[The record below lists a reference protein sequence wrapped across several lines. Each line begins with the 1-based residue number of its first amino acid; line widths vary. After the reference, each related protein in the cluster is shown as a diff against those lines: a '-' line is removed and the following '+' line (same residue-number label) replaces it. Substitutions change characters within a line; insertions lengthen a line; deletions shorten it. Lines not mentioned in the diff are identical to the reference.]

1 MFFFE
6 ECLTIDGQMTFW
18 DFVITPL
25 KDANSKIHQLI
36 VTLTDITEYKRVEEQ
51 RKILI
56 SLIEN
61 SSDLIGIG
69 DMTGKPIF
77 INRAGLKLLGL
88 DSLDNLEN
96 WHIRDALPPEV
107 RVFHEKHILPQL
119 MESGIWQGEIYFRHF
134 QTQELIPVD
143 FNEFVVKNEQ
153 TGENLG
159 FATISRDIRQRQK
172 VDAQLKEQEQFLR
185 SIFEGFAQIV
195 FVIDIAENGEARYS
209 GWNLLAE
216 KFSGLTQ
223 AQVIGKSLE
232 DIHGVVQAAEMHQ
245 RNMKC
250 IEMGISITCEELV
263 TINGQDAWF
272 LTTINPLKDETD
284 RVYRLVATTVDITER
299 KQVVEALKAS
309 QHFVQSIADSSPNI
323 LYIYDLEMQRNVY
336 INRELTAVLGYSP
349 TEIQQMEPMDI
360 RKIVH
365 PQDRRIFRERLQ
377 KFSTAK
383 DGEIFEFEFRVL
395 QVNGEWCWLYT
406 RETVFSRVANGKVK
420 EILCVGTNITERK
433 IWEIKLQEQTKN
445 LENALK
451 NLKLAQ
457 VQLIQSEKMS
467 SIGSMVAGIAHEI
480 NNPVNFI
487 HGNLV
492 PATEYIQDLLGLVE
506 LYEHY
511 YSDPI
516 PEIAT
521 KIQDIEL
528 EFLKKDLAKIL
539 QSMRVGTDRIREI
552 VLSLRNFSRLDE
564 AECKQVN
571 IHDGINSTL
580 MILQNRLRTKLY
592 HPEISVIK
600 EYGNIPLI
608 DCYAGQLNQVFMN
621 ILSNAIDVLEN
632 ISPEKTGEIRIQTEM
647 LNRNQLVIRIS
658 DNGPGIPVENMT
670 KLFDP
675 FFTTK
680 EVGKGTGLGLSISY
694 QIVVEKHQGKLYCNS
709 APGRGTEFVIQIPIT
724 QPEALI

>member
-1 MFFFE
+1 MTSD
-6 ECLTIDGQMTFW
+6 TITVD
-18 DFVITPL
+18 
-25 KDANSKIHQLI
+25 KDTYESWQREIIELRQTVKALRESEAQLQEK
-36 VTLTDITEYKRVEEQ
+36 VQY
-51 RKILI
+51 I
-56 SLIEN
+56 SE
-61 SSDLIGIG
+61 
-69 DMTGKPIF
+69 
-77 INRAGLKLLGL
+77 
-88 DSLDNLEN
+88 
-96 WHIRDALPPEV
+96 H
-107 RVFHEKHILPQL
+107 
-119 MESGIWQGEIYFRHF
+119 
-134 QTQELIPVD
+134 
-143 FNEFVVKNEQ
+143 
-153 TGENLG
+153 
-159 FATISRDIRQRQK
+159 QK
-172 VDAQLKEQEQFLR
+172 VDSKLKEQEQFLK

-232 DIHGVVQAAEMHQ
+232 DIHGVVQAAKMHQ

-250 IEMGISITCEELV
+250 IEMGVSITCEEFV
-263 TINGQDAWF
+263 TINGEDDWY
-272 LTTINPLKDETD
+272 LTTINPLKDETG
-284 RVYRLVATTVDITER
+284 RVYRLVATTVNITER
-299 KQVVEALKAS
+299 KQAVEALKAS

-323 LYIYDLEMQRNVY
+323 LYIYDLETQRNVY

-349 TEIQQMEPMDI
+349 TEIQQMKPMDI

-365 PQDRRIFRERLQ
+365 PQDRRSFRERLQ

-395 QVNGEWCWLYT
+395 QANGEWCWLYT
-406 RETVFSRVANGKVK
+406 RETVFSRIANGKVK

-451 NLKLAQ
+451 NLKFAQ
-457 VQLIQSEKMS
+457 IQLIQSEKMS

-506 LYEHY
+506 LYQQHY
-511 YSDPI
+511 PDPV
-516 PEIAT
+516 PEITAE
-521 KIQDIEL
+521 IQDIEL
-528 EFLKKDLAKIL
+528 EFLKNDIAKIL

-552 VLSLRNFSRLDE
+552 ILSLRNFSRLDE

-571 IHDGINSTL
+571 IHDGIDSTL
-580 MILQNRLRTKLY
+580 MILQNRLKAKLY

-600 EYGNIPLI
+600 QYGNIPLI

-632 ISPEKTGEIRIQTEM
+632 ISSEKTGEIRIQTEM
-647 LNRNQLVIRIS
+647 LNRDQLVIRIS
-658 DNGPGIPVENMT
+658 DNGPGIPVENIT

-694 QIVVEKHQGKLYCNS
+694 QIVVEKHGGKLYCDS

-724 QPEALI
+724 QPEARI